1 MSKIIRILKSEDQES
16 KQRQLAKLKKTIA
29 QMTEEAEL
37 IEMTLSTETQ

>member
-1 MSKIIRILKSEDQES
+1 MSKIIRILKSDDQES
-16 KQRQLAKLKKTIA
+16 KQRQLAKLKKAIV